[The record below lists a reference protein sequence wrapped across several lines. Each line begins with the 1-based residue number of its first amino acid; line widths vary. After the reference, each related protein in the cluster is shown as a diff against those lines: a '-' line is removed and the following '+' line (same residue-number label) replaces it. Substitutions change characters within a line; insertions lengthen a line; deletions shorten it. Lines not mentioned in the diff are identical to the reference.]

1 MAYTAV
7 SKNSVWWSVTCDT
20 SRNLYLVFEFQRCLS
35 KYQSLKAA
43 KAILRTLKWG
53 GERRS
58 MDSSPLLDYSWVTGL
73 EWQSIGMAV
82 HFFWVC
88 EGLWRKI
95 TWQCPIQASE
105 SCSSIVF
112 VPHFKPVFHIQE
124 AVSMQMPMA
133 KKNRITPPPPPED
146 SATALTR
153 YLRSHE
159 WLLMSYQNEQKS
171 SVGQTGHFR
180 YVGIRCV
187 ACVLWTP
194 GDLIANEN
202 IYEKLKTQF
211 SASASKKWQL
221 GLGM

>member
-112 VPHFKPVFHIQE
+112 VPPPRGQCHCIDQ
-124 AVSMQMPMA
+124 VSKKSWMA
-133 KKNRITPPPPPED
+133 INVIPEWTEKFCGPNWTFQICRD
-146 SATALTR
+146 SLCCLCSLDTR
-153 YLRSHE
+153 GPDSQWKYLR
-159 WLLMSYQNEQKS
+159 
-171 SVGQTGHFR
+171 
-180 YVGIRCV
+180 
-187 ACVLWTP
+187 
-194 GDLIANEN
+194 
-202 IYEKLKTQF
+202 KTQD
-211 SASASKKWQL
+211 AIQRICI
-221 GLGM
+221 

>member
-133 KKNRITPPPPPED
+133 KKNRITPPPPQRTVP
-146 SATALTR
+146 L
-153 YLRSHE
+153 H
-159 WLLMSYQNEQKS
+159 WP
-171 SVGQTGHFR
+171 
-180 YVGIRCV
+180 GI
-187 ACVLWTP
+187 
-194 GDLIANEN
+194 
-202 IYEKLKTQF
+202 
-211 SASASKKWQL
+211 
-221 GLGM
+221 